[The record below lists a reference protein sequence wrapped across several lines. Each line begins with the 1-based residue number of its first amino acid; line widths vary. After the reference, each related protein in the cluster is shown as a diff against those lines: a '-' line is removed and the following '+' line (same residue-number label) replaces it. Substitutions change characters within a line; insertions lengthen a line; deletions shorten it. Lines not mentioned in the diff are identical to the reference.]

1 MRVSRVIFWFVFC
14 LSLPG
19 QISSLFGQSVT
30 SLIHDVS
37 NVADGSVTQ
46 ARLEA
51 QRQAMGAGP
60 AYRSSEKDDFR
71 SFSGRYTPPELS
83 EDKKGRFVYG
93 LALFS
98 DDGCNVTVDSSPIH
112 QRLGQAQHLPDIGTS
127 FQVLQTVLAPGEPI
141 DITVNYSNIIYN
153 DDPDSPDYPDI
164 DGCTLFLYLIPFE
177 IAVDANRDGEV
188 TLGSSTDKT
197 TQERPYVFWIN
208 DDYDR
213 DDDEQDNANADWED
227 GLIQCARDLED
238 FSRIQISIGGLR
250 DSFATGKLSLGFEWK
265 QLSDNPAIHLYPQ
278 KDQSGSDSYL
288 KDELAAAA
296 QIEPGVP
303 LYRWAF
309 QSQSG
314 RTVIGPGQPTV
325 LPAATSAIY
334 FPDFEDTGF
343 ISLLFEGCD
352 EGKGLLKITIHN
364 ENGSKIG
371 DGPSVWLELK
381 DVRKLYQRS
390 YGKPREGSVTW
401 KKPNEYNPYREPVV
415 SIAPLDDVEFGQL
428 PDETSDT
435 IVLVHGIHAV
445 DVTAEQQAINRYTRM
460 ASTTF
465 KRLWWQGFKGR
476 FGFYKWEAHNLVL
489 FNESEYR
496 AWKSGRGL
504 AAFLD
509 QLPGQN
515 KNIWAFSQGT
525 VVGSSAIRD
534 YGATPNALIVMQ
546 AAIPAVCYDDNPALN
561 LFPNALPDTVA
572 DLGYRGYHG
581 ATAVSIINFADPTDV
596 ATGLGWRAA
605 QNIKP
610 EPGYGY
616 DPTAPAEQRH
626 TVTYSF
632 EVGRFVTDLH
642 ESMSMIAEAKSN
654 SIAYEPTAG
663 GTISASVHLKN
674 QFGFDN
680 EHGAAFDRP
689 IQKNLND
696 FYDEVMAQFGIPFNP

>member
-1 MRVSRVIFWFVFC
+1 M
-14 LSLPG
+14 
-19 QISSLFGQSVT
+19 
-30 SLIHDVS
+30 
-37 NVADGSVTQ
+37 
-46 ARLEA
+46 
-51 QRQAMGAGP
+51 
-60 AYRSSEKDDFR
+60 
-71 SFSGRYTPPELS
+71 
-83 EDKKGRFVYG
+83 
-93 LALFS
+93 
-98 DDGCNVTVDSSPIH
+98 
-112 QRLGQAQHLPDIGTS
+112 
-127 FQVLQTVLAPGEPI
+127 LQTALAPGEPI
-141 DITVNYSNIIYN
+141 DITVDYSNIIYD
-153 DDPDSPDYPDI
+153 DDPDSPGYPDI
-164 DGCTLFLYLIPFE
+164 DGCTLFLYLLPMA

-188 TLGSSTDKT
+188 KLGSSTDKT
-197 TQERPYVFWIN
+197 SQERPYAFWIN

-213 DDDEQDNANADWED
+213 DDDERDSGTADWED

-250 DSFATGKLSLGFEWK
+250 DAFASGKLRLGFEWK
-265 QLSDNPAIHLYPQ
+265 QISVNPAIHLYPQ
-278 KDQSGSDSYL
+278 KDQSGSDGYL
-288 KDELAAAA
+288 KDEQAAAA

-314 RTVIGPGQPTV
+314 GTVIGTGQPAV

-343 ISLLFEGCD
+343 ISLLFEGCR
-352 EGKGLLKITIHN
+352 EGKGLLTITIHN
-364 ENGSKIG
+364 ENGNKIG
-371 DGPSVWLELK
+371 NGPGVWLELK

-390 YGKPREGSVTW
+390 YGKPRQGSVAW

-415 SIAPLDDVEFGQL
+415 SIAPLDDVQFEQL

-465 KRLWWQGFKGR
+465 KRLWWQGFKGS

-504 AAFLD
+504 AAFLN

-515 KNIWAFSQGT
+515 KNIWAFSQGA

-581 ATAVSIINFADPTDV
+581 EAGRSIINFSDTTDD
-596 ATGLGWRAA
+596 ATGDLWGVS
-605 QNIKP
+605 QNFKP

-616 DPTAPAEQRH
+616 DPAAPPGSRH

-632 EVGRFVTDLH
+632 EARRFVTDLH
-642 ESMSMIAEAKSN
+642 ESLSMIARSR
-654 SIAYEPTAG
+654 SRTIAHEPGAG
-663 GTISASVHLKN
+663 GVISASVPIDTR
-674 QFGFDN
+674 FGFNN

-689 IQKNLND
+689 MQENLND
-696 FYDEVMAQFGIPFNP
+696 FYDEVLSQFGIPFNP